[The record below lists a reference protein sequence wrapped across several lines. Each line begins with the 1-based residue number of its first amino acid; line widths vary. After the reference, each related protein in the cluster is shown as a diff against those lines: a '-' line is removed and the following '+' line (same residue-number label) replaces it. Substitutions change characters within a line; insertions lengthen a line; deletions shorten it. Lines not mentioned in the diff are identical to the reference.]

1 MPFPKSKQD
10 LQHSLGM
17 IAYLSKFILQLS
29 EQTHQLRELVKKNPI
44 WDFIITHRNQFDK
57 LNSMISENI
66 FLNFFQPEVT
76 NKNYLWLIQIQNGCK
91 FWTKTWE
98 QLASCS
104 FQIEDIHL
112 CRTKLL
118 SFRKKDI
125 NYCFCL
131 FEIQWVSVWQKS
143 YCKKWS

>member
-66 FLNFFQPEVT
+66 FKNFFQPKVT
-76 NKNYLWLIQIQNGCK
+76 NKNYL
-91 FWTKTWE
+91 
-98 QLASCS
+98 
-104 FQIEDIHL
+104 
-112 CRTKLL
+112 
-118 SFRKKDI
+118 
-125 NYCFCL
+125 
-131 FEIQWVSVWQKS
+131 
-143 YCKKWS
+143 